1 LIKEELVYKSY
12 LIPPTSLQDR
22 MLSDFSSSYFEGLF
36 CHGTLAK
43 KFEKWV
49 IQKWVPFLFYPTQCL
64 HLESK

>member
-1 LIKEELVYKSY
+1 
-12 LIPPTSLQDR
+12 